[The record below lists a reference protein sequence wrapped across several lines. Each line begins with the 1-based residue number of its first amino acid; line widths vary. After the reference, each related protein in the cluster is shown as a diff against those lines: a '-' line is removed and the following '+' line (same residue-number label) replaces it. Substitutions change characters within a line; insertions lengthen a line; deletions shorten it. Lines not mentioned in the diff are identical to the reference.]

1 MREAEPEHKLTVHFC
16 SLAEWAKYFARLATP
31 ALGIASLEPVLRLAC
46 LPCQGV
52 HDPLELISRTLAAV
66 GCPCDGASDHRAL
79 PRENGNLAAGS
90 RDASDFRA
98 CSGGHLFG
106 KNPAPQGSGHSHS
119 PARGGSDFGFHR
131 LDRFRAVG

>member
-1 MREAEPEHKLTVHFC
+1 MREAAPAHKLAVHFC
-16 SLAEWAKYFARLATP
+16 SLAERAKYFARLATP
-31 ALGIASLEPVLRLAC
+31 ALGIASLEPVLRLEC

-66 GCPCDGASDHRAL
+66 GCPCDGGPDYRAL
-79 PRENGNLAAGS
+79 PCENGDLAAGP

-106 KNPAPQGSGHSHS
+106 KNPAPQGSGHSRS
-119 PARGGSDFGFHR
+119 LACGVSDFGFHQ